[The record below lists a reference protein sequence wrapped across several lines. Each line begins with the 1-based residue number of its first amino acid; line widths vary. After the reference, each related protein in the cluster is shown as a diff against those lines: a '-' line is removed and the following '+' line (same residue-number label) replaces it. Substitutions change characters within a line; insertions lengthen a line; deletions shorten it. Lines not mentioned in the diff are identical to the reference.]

1 MQSFFDHLFS
11 DFFQGMFLEILIP
24 VVTFGAGYAWKYVKY
39 YFRFRT
45 FSKVFGATEEQNFF
59 IMLPDYKL
67 IEKNDRSIP
76 RMEKHELCSKRKEGF
91 YGASEVY
98 AQKDVEAAME
108 ISSMFGGFF
117 RRPIELINDASEP
130 DDEKYCGIAIGS
142 HIVNWFM
149 RDIMTDFDTKLI
161 PARLYQGTPP
171 EKQYDCFYYDME
183 DDVYYNF
190 DQGENELSAVF
201 RVKNPYKSQG
211 YIFLVFGIHD
221 TGTFAAAK
229 FLRENWTEFA
239 NEPELSG
246 FLLKMK
252 RGKKQQAL
260 IKKRYRAEKLMPLT
274 QKEPEEV
281 VHLH

>member
-1 MQSFFDHLFS
+1 MQSFFENFFN

-24 VVTFGAGYAWKYVKY
+24 VVTFGAGYGWKYVKH
-39 YFRFRT
+39 YFRYRT
-45 FSKVFGATEEQNFF
+45 FSRVFGATEVDNFY

-67 IEKNDRSIP
+67 IEGEDRAIP
-76 RMEKHELCSKRKEGF
+76 RMEKNEPGTGRKEGF

-98 AQKDVEAAME
+98 AQKDVDAAME
-108 ISSMFGGFF
+108 ISAMFGSFF
-117 RRPIELINDASEP
+117 RKPIELMNDASEP
-130 DDEKYCGIAIGS
+130 GDKKYCGIAIGS

-149 RDIMTDFDTKLI
+149 RDIMTDFDTVLS
-161 PARLYQGTPP
+161 PARLYEDAPP
-171 EKQYDCFYYDME
+171 EKQYDCFYYDKE

-190 DQGENELSAVF
+190 DQGDSELSAVF
-201 RVKNPYKSQG
+201 RVKNPYKLHG
-211 YIFLVFGIHD
+211 YVFLVFGIHD

-229 FLRENWTEFA
+229 FLRENWAEFA

-252 RGKKQQAL
+252 RGKKQQVWV
-260 IKKRYRAEKLMPLT
+260 KKRYRAEKLVA
-274 QKEPEEV
+274 QSKKETEEV